1 MEGVF
6 TVLQI
11 VSYTILIINGLWT
24 LYERLSAV
32 FGHNQKKL

>member
-1 MEGVF
+1 MATVL

-11 VSYTILIINGLWT
+11 VSYTILIVNGIWT

-32 FGHNQKKL
+32 FGHNQK